1 MPTGHGITELYN
13 QQDTT
18 MTKQEF
24 EERYGKEVSDHMFDN
39 INALYMGAG
48 DMDKDT
54 FVKDYKKHEES
65 MLLQLYYEK
74 SEDLKRKLTQANQKT
89 AYLLDEM
96 IKSGAE
102 FDSELLEIAE
112 NQIGKKNVILRKI
125 ALKIE
130 LEDDDLEY
138 VSKNLR

>member
-1 MPTGHGITELYN
+1 
-13 QQDTT
+13 

-24 EERYGKEVSDHMFDN
+24 EARYGKEVSGQMYDR
-39 INALYMGAG
+39 INDLYMGAG

-65 MLLQLYYEK
+65 MLLQAYYEK
-74 SEDLKRKLTQANQKT
+74 SKELERMLAYANQRIT
-89 AYLLDEM
+89 YLLDEM

-102 FDSELLEIAE
+102 YDTDLLKTAE
-112 NQIGKKNVILRKI
+112 AEIGKKNLILRKI
-125 ALKIE
+125 YLQIE

-138 VSKNLR
+138 VSNNLK